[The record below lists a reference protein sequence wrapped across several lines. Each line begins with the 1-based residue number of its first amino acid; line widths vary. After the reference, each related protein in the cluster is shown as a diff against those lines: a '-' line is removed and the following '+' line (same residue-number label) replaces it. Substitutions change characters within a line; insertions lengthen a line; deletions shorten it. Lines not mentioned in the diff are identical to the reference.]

1 MPDQQGVQV
10 TPEEIIHLLL
20 EEMEEGTC
28 PSFYSNLVP
37 SAFDIYLYIDD
48 LERLRPLE
56 SRVRDEA
63 ARALNERLTEL
74 NKAGEPRLKIP
85 MMAAKRRGKRYE
97 TLGDWSI
104 QFHENTEEDAQEV
117 PLVIHST
124 FPISSASDDRAGT
137 LTERVTKRRSDGEST
152 TTATLRSGN
161 VDTGHAAGIVHASIE
176 YEDDAGPH
184 IFQMTKDL
192 IKAGRGAPD
201 RWVDLKLKTK
211 KDVSREHMQVRRDP
225 KNGQFFIKDLSTL
238 GTTVNGKRV
247 PGSIE
252 QAGGQDVDKNIEVA
266 LPSKARIGLAGVVF
280 LEFKVVK

>member
-10 TPEEIIHLLL
+10 TPEEIIHLIL

-56 SRVRDEA
+56 PRTRDEA
-63 ARALNERLTEL
+63 VRALNERLTEL

-85 MMAAKRRGKRYE
+85 LMAAKRRGKRYE
-97 TLGDWSI
+97 TLGDWSV
-104 QFHENTEEDAQEV
+104 QFHENTEDDAREA

-124 FPISSASDDRAGT
+124 FPVQSGSDDRAGT

-152 TTATLRSGN
+152 TTATMRSGN
-161 VDTGHAAGIVHASIE
+161 VDTGHASGIVHASIE

-184 IFQMTKDL
+184 TFQMTKDL
-192 IKAGRGAPD
+192 IKIGRGAAD

-211 KDVSREHMQVRRDP
+211 KDVSREHMQIRRDP
-225 KNGQFFIKDLSTL
+225 KNGQFYIQDLSTL

-247 PGSIE
+247 PASIE
-252 QAGGQDVDKNIEVA
+252 QADGQDVDKNIEAA
-266 LPSKARIGLAGVVF
+266 LPPKARIGLAGVVF
-280 LEFKVVK
+280 LEFRAVK